1 MFNRHCYLYVDDDA
15 LSREILHMIMQVVMG
30 VERLQMFENSV
41 AFAERLRALPSPPD
55 VILMDLHVQPLNGF
69 AMLQVIRSLPQFA
82 SVRVIALTVFVT
94 NEEAAQLRAS
104 GFDGVIAKPLSATT
118 FPTLIQ
124 RVLQGE
130 SVWHVA

>member
-30 VERLQMFENSV
+30 VECLQMFENSA
-41 AFAERLRALPSPPD
+41 AFAERLQALPSPPD
-55 VILMDLHVQPLNGF
+55 VILMDLHIQPLNGF
-69 AMLQVIRSLPQFA
+69 AMLEVIRSLPQFA
-82 SVRVIALTVFVT
+82 SARVIALPVFIT
-94 NEEAAQLRAS
+94 NEEAAQLRAG
-104 GFDGVIAKPLSATT
+104 GFDGVIAKPLSVTT